1 MILSAKI
8 EMATVKVDENTYA
21 ELNRLAG
28 ELRALKGRPVPID
41 EVIRA
46 LLRRKRPS
54 NFVGAWK
61 MNDEEDAKI
70 FGDLRRGWK
79 KWKPTA

>member
-1 MILSAKI
+1 
-8 EMATVKVDENTYA
+8 MATVKVDEDTYA

-41 EVIRA
+41 EVIRD

-54 NFVGAWK
+54 KFVGAWK
-61 MNDEEDAKI
+61 MTDEEDAEI
-70 FGDLRRGWK
+70 FGDLRRDWK